1 MNRVTNNTVRMY
13 MEVSAQEMP
22 ESKAYQLHL
31 ENTEYKAELTDRFTQ
46 YIQQDHVRSKLKGNI
61 FNSKRSDIQ
70 NK

>member
-46 YIQQDHVRSKLKGNI
+46 YIQ
-61 FNSKRSDIQ
+61 
-70 NK
+70 